1 MRNKQMNVLRS
12 WLVSLWLCIL
22 LWVPVDAAEMSP
34 LMSATE
40 IRTSIQQIA
49 RELQQG
55 YLDPVKAK
63 VASDK
68 LLNTLA
74 SGGFDRAFDQ
84 ARFHHE
90 VSTLLIQATGDR
102 NISLLPNDMT
112 VSTPQSTANALSTA
126 ASAQILADISADN
139 IGYLSLQGQLTPSH
153 SQLLLTQLK
162 YLASVDALIID
173 LRLADETSLSFVQQL
188 LSHFVPADTP
198 LMDVQFNH
206 RLETLTAA
214 PIAGFRH
221 LQTEVPLFILTSSFV
236 AGSWEFFCYSLQQL
250 ERANIVGEV
259 TMGLSQLSQVVKVS
273 DTTVLRM
280 NYAAFSHP
288 RTGESW
294 HLEGVLPDYYFSGE
308 AALAKA
314 QQLAIG
320 SVRK

>member
-1 MRNKQMNVLRS
+1 MQVLRC
-12 WLVSLWLCIL
+12 WLVSLWFCAL
-22 LWVPVDAAEMSP
+22 LWVPPAAARQSA

-40 IRTSIQQIA
+40 IRSSIQQIA

-63 VASDK
+63 DASDK
-68 LLNTLA
+68 LLSTLA

-90 VSTLLIQATGDR
+90 VSTLLIQTTGDR

-112 VSTPQSTANALSTA
+112 VSTTQSTAHALSTA
-126 ASAQILADISADN
+126 ADDQIRVEVSADN
-139 IGYLSLQGQLTPSH
+139 IGYLSLQGQLTPAH
-153 SQLLLTQLK
+153 SQLLLKQLK
-162 YLASVDALIID
+162 FLASVDALIID
-173 LRLADETSLSFVQQL
+173 LRLADEASLSFVQQL

-198 LMDVQFNH
+198 LMDVKFNH
-206 RLETLTAA
+206 RLENLTAA

-221 LQTEVPLFILTSSFV
+221 LQTQVPLFILTSSFV

-250 ERANIVGEV
+250 GRANIVGEV
-259 TMGLSQLSQVVKVS
+259 TMGLSQLSKVVKVS
-273 DTTVLRM
+273 DATSLRM
-280 NYAAFSHP
+280 SYAAFSHP

-294 HLEGVLPDYYFSGE
+294 HLEGVLPDYYFRGE